1 MPPAAPA
8 PMEAATAGS
17 CRAGGGVRCFCCCC
31 CCDRSA
37 GRLVPEAAL
46 LWTGSS
52 NITRSGCSAAAGVFA
67 GCWPGCCP
75 ENLSMEL
82 GRGGTADM
90 LFVCDPSSLASRLGV
105 APRSTLQDSPWASD
119 VCTAYAPYA
128 DVRCSPHVLVHRLQ
142 TSSQGRASSGS
153 GGDTPVAAGHWRSL
167 DLRIVVVEDG
177 LPAAHADVGAPSAG
191 LPPR

>member
-37 GRLVPEAAL
+37 GRLVPEAVL

-128 DVRCSPHVLVHRLQ
+128 DVSISDVHLTFWFTDCRQAVKGVQAPGVGETHLSPLGIGAAL
-142 TSSQGRASSGS
+142 TSASSS
-153 GGDTPVAAGHWRSL
+153 
-167 DLRIVVVEDG
+167 
-177 LPAAHADVGAPSAG
+177 
-191 LPPR
+191 